1 MKKIRAIIKEEI
13 ETLWGLPIPKKGERG
28 YRPAIHNLE
37 MVNNR
42 ASNKQLEVEVYENLV
57 EDIRKILSGPAN
69 SDKERVNRALLRI
82 NSLLDELGKLYR
94 QWDRPY

>member
-1 MKKIRAIIKEEI
+1 MNLIRTIIKEEI
-13 ETLWGLPIPKKGERG
+13 ETLWGMPIPKKGEKG

-42 ASNKQLEVEVYENLV
+42 ASNKQLEVRVYEDVV
-57 EDIRKILSGPAN
+57 EDIRQILAGPAN

-82 NSLLDELGKLYR
+82 DSLLDELAKLYR
-94 QWDRPY
+94 EWDTPY